1 MAGGRAAQG
10 GQRSLAAAPVCPSTA
25 RLLPLLLLPALC
37 CLPSRTNRSLIPAA
51 GCDPAHVPL
60 RSSPLRSPA
69 AQVEAILQKPESIK
83 LLVEVLDTRTP
94 ATFENLLDS
103 LKKILHASARVNQAL
118 GDSRFVPK
126 LVERLSH
133 PTPVIRVN
141 LLRMLTSIYEHN
153 RNPKKMV
160 MEHNLMRVVERMAQ
174 NDKAVLV
181 KEIAGQLQKAF
192 KANDFL

>member
-1 MAGGRAAQG
+1 MLPPRACRG
-10 GQRSLAAAPVCPSTA
+10 T
-25 RLLPLLLLPALC
+25 
-37 CLPSRTNRSLIPAA
+37 
-51 GCDPAHVPL
+51 
-60 RSSPLRSPA
+60 
-69 AQVEAILQKPESIK
+69 QVEAILQKPDSIK

-174 NDKAVLV
+174 NDTAVLV

-192 KANDFL
+192 KANDYL

>member
-1 MAGGRAAQG
+1 M
-10 GQRSLAAAPVCPSTA
+10 
-25 RLLPLLLLPALC
+25 
-37 CLPSRTNRSLIPAA
+37 
-51 GCDPAHVPL
+51 
-60 RSSPLRSPA
+60 
-69 AQVEAILQKPESIK
+69 EAILQKPESIK

-103 LKKILHASARVNQAL
+103 LKKILNASARVNQAL

-141 LLRMLTSIYEHN
+141 LLRMLTAIYEHH
-153 RNPKKMV
+153 RSPKKMV
-160 MEHNLMRVVERMAQ
+160 MEHNLMRVVERMAHA
-174 NDKAVLV
+174 DKAVLV

-192 KANDFL
+192 KTNDYL

>member
-1 MAGGRAAQG
+1 
-10 GQRSLAAAPVCPSTA
+10 
-25 RLLPLLLLPALC
+25 
-37 CLPSRTNRSLIPAA
+37 
-51 GCDPAHVPL
+51 
-60 RSSPLRSPA
+60 
-69 AQVEAILQKPESIK
+69 VEAILEKPESIK

-103 LKKILHASARVNQAL
+103 LKKILHASSRVNEAL

-141 LLRMLTSIYEHN
+141 LLRMLTSIYEHH
-153 RNPKKMV
+153 RNPKRLV
-160 MEHNLMRVVERMAQ
+160 MEHNLMQVVQRMVLH
-174 NDKAVLV
+174 DKAVLV

-192 KANDFL
+192 KANDYL